1 MNKKTLYKLEFN
13 KIKDILK
20 EYAITEGGKNN
31 IDELMPHKVLSEVSI
46 LQNETSEAIHISIK
60 QGKMTL
66 GPLKSV
72 KPILK
77 RIEVGGTLGGG
88 DLLLIRDVLRYTRQS
103 KNYYQ
108 DALAAHETYP
118 ALMGRF
124 EGLMPFTDSEREIS
138 RCILGP
144 DRFADDS
151 TPELANIR
159 RQIKSLGVKIKE
171 AIQQMLHS
179 SRYSDM
185 IQEPVVTLRQD
196 RYCIPIKVEYKS
208 QFKGIVH
215 DQSATGATV
224 FIEPMAVVEMGNSLR
239 GYESREQEEI
249 EKLLASLTEQ
259 IAPFTKE
266 IEADYILLTE
276 LDAIFARSEFSLK
289 YDCRQPKLNDKGYV
303 NLKKARHP
311 LLPKE
316 SVVPIDV
323 YVGKDFTTLLI
334 TGPNTGGKT
343 VTLKTIGL
351 FSLMAAI
358 GLQIPA
364 AEGSEVAIF
373 EGIYADLGDEQSI
386 EQSLSTFSAHMTN
399 IVNILKD
406 MSLNSLVLLDEVGS
420 GTDPIEGAA
429 LAMSILEHLRKQ
441 QIRTVATTHYSELKL
456 YAIST
461 EGTENASC
469 EFDVEKLKPTYKL
482 LIGIPG
488 KSNAFA
494 ISMKLGLPEYLIDD
508 AKEYLKKE
516 NVKMEDILVD
526 LEENKRLAEME
537 REKAKHFRLEAERL
551 KEEIDKERKKL
562 DKAKKRVLERA
573 EVKAKEMLK
582 EAERTTD
589 EILKEV
595 RSAARKAQASIDEK
609 SLYDAKQNATASVAH
624 QDKKVNKI
632 VGRKEEKKLTEVSI
646 GEEVMV
652 LSIMQQGVVASLP
665 DKSGNVEVRVG
676 IMPMKVPLSGLGKAK
691 EEVVAA
697 AKKADK
703 KKTKSRNNSSSSYNI
718 SKASTISTEVDVRG
732 MMVEEAW
739 QVIDKYLDD
748 AYITK
753 LSQITIIHGK
763 GTGALRAGIVPRL
776 KRHPHVLEQRPG
788 LYGEGEMGVTVVTIR

>member
-1 MNKKTLYKLEFN
+1 MNDKTLDKLEFH
-13 KIKDILK
+13 KVKDILK
-20 EYAITEGGKNN
+20 SYAITEGGKNN
-31 IDELMPHKVLSEVSI
+31 IDELVPSKVLSEASR
-46 LQNETSEAIHISIK
+46 LQKETSEAIHISIK
-60 QGKMTL
+60 QGKITL

-72 KPILK
+72 TPILK
-77 RIEVGGTLGGG
+77 RIEVGAVLGGG
-88 DLLLIRDVLRYTRQS
+88 DLLSIRDVLRYTRQA

-108 DALAAHETYP
+108 DALAAHESYP
-118 ALMGRF
+118 ILKGRF
-124 EGLMPFTDSEREIS
+124 QSLMPFTEIEREIN
-138 RCILGP
+138 RCILAP
-144 DRFADDS
+144 DRFADDA

-196 RYCIPIKVEYKS
+196 RYCIPIKVECKS

-224 FIEPMAVVEMGNSLR
+224 FIEPMTVVEMGNNLR
-239 GYESREQEEI
+239 GYEAREQEEI

-259 IAPFTKE
+259 IAPITKE
-266 IEADYILLTE
+266 VDTDYLLLTE
-276 LDAIFARSEFSLK
+276 LDSIFARSEFSLK
-289 YDCRQPKLNDKGYV
+289 YDCREPKLNDKGYI

-316 SVVPIDV
+316 NVVPIDV
-323 YVGKDFTTLLI
+323 YVGGDFTTLLI

-343 VTLKTIGL
+343 VTLKTMGL

-358 GLQIPA
+358 GLQVPA

-399 IVNILKD
+399 IVRILKD

-429 LAMSILEHLRKQ
+429 LAMAILEHLRKQ

-526 LEENKRLAEME
+526 LEQNRKMAEIE
-537 REKAKHFRLEAERL
+537 SEKAKHFRDEAERL

-562 DKAKKRVLERA
+562 EKVKKKVLERA
-573 EVKAKEMLK
+573 EIKAKEMLK

-589 EILKEV
+589 QILKDV
-595 RSAARKAQASIDEK
+595 RSAARKAQAAIDEK
-609 SLYDAKQNATASVAH
+609 SLYEAKQNATQSLAH

-652 LSIMQQGVVASLP
+652 LSLMQQGTVSSLP
-665 DKSGNVEVRVG
+665 DKAGNVEVRVG
-676 IMPMKVPLSGLGKAK
+676 IMPMKVPLTGLGKVK
-691 EEVVAA
+691 EE
-697 AKKADK
+697 AKPANKTNNK
-703 KKTKSRNNSSSSYNI
+703 KVKQRGGTTSSYNI

-788 LYGEGEMGVTVVTIR
+788 LYGEGEMGVTIVTIR